1 MGILAI
7 DPVNTYGL
15 SSIYNTD
22 KDFNIQKESLLT
34 DKEKDTSFESIFKS
48 AYNLLNQ
55 TQNLTNKAEEEEV
68 KYAVGEDN
76 TLDLMVAQNKANVSL
91 SYTVALRDKVLD
103 AYREIMN
110 MQF

>member
-22 KDFNIQKESLLT
+22 KDFNLDKESLLT
-34 DKEKDTSFESIFKS
+34 TKDKNTSFESIFKS

>member
-1 MGILAI
+1 MGNLAI
-7 DPVNTYGL
+7 NPVNTYGL